1 MKKDMKSLYLM
12 FDFYNPRMYPV
23 GCKTEESDVFITVL
37 DSDSKALAKFMTS
50 DLYQGMNHLQ
60 MDNLKK
66 GTYKVDINVLWTD
79 QDIRDYTF
87 RIYAPLEIDIKEV
100 S

>member
-1 MKKDMKSLYLM
+1 
-12 FDFYNPRMYPV
+12 
-23 GCKTEESDVFITVL
+23 
-37 DSDSKALAKFMTS
+37 
-50 DLYQGMNHLQ
+50 

-100 S
+100 SQPTFLNFDKNDFVFN

>member
-1 MKKDMKSLYLM
+1 
-12 FDFYNPRMYPV
+12 
-23 GCKTEESDVFITVL
+23 
-37 DSDSKALAKFMTS
+37 
-50 DLYQGMNHLQ
+50 

-66 GTYKVDINVLWTD
+66 GTYTVDINVFWTD

-100 S
+100 SQPTFLNFDKNDFVLNQKAIQLQQLGSFKNPQNQNLKSELIQLLENP